1 MGLGCMD
8 GNRQGNPGP
17 GATSEDWIA
26 HKYSPRR
33 RSAMFVIGDTML
45 KKRSTYRDLYDERK
59 IYEQEKARAA
69 GLTIAPAAK
78 IPAKRKHEFISEG
91 VIHLRSKRY
100 MEKRLLRDLWVA
112 WRNHG

>member
-1 MGLGCMD
+1 
-8 GNRQGNPGP
+8 
-17 GATSEDWIA
+17 
-26 HKYSPRR
+26 
-33 RSAMFVIGDTML
+33 MFVIGDTML